1 MLNLANGVALP
12 MTVLSSNPDDRS
24 SLDNLAAENKQ
35 LRESLAMAQSER
47 ENLEA
52 LITIVTEHSTV
63 LENSL
68 NQQKREMASYIE
80 QVKIVTSA
88 AAAVQRNAFTSEQLD
103 SVTDRADELGNLA
116 KVFTETVLAVKAHE
130 ETLIKTNQHLEQLLQ
145 AYSRFVP
152 QELLHFLQKESVIE
166 LQLGDHVSKEMAIL
180 FSDIRGFTSL
190 AETMTPQ
197 ENFNFINTYLGYVS
211 PEIANYNGLIM
222 KYMGDGI
229 MAIFPNGVDDALQ
242 ASIAQAQRLR
252 DYNQH
257 RRAAGH
263 IPLSVGMG
271 IHVGR
276 MMVGIVGE
284 SHRMQGDALSDNV
297 NLTARL
303 EGLTKYYGVQ
313 LLISEDVLH
322 KLTDC
327 DRYPTRLIDR
337 AIVKGRQTPITVY
350 EVLDAEEDTIRANKL
365 RTLPEYLEALNFYQA
380 GQLTKAQACFERVCR
395 ANPTDKTVQL
405 YLERLQLLQ
414 RQGLPDDW
422 QGIWEF
428 TQK

>member
-1 MLNLANGVALP
+1 MNA
-12 MTVLSSNPDDRS
+12 SSSKPDDRS
-24 SLDNLAAENKQ
+24 LDRQSPEQLVAENRR
-35 LRESLAMAQSER
+35 LLEALTLAESER
-47 ENLEA
+47 DNLEA
-52 LITIVTEHSTV
+52 LISIVTEHSTV

-68 NQQKREMASYIE
+68 NQQKREMASYIQ

-88 AAAVQRNAFTSEQLD
+88 AAAVQRDEFTSEQLET
-103 SVTDRADELGNLA
+103 VTHRTDELGNLA
-116 KVFTETVLAVKAHE
+116 KVFTETVLAVKNHE
-130 ETLIKTNQHLEQLLQ
+130 QTLIKTNQHLEQLLQ

-180 FSDIRGFTSL
+180 FSDIRGFTTL

-211 PEIANYNGLIM
+211 PEIANHNGLIM
-222 KYMGDGI
+222 KYMGDGL
-229 MAIFPNGVDDALQ
+229 MAVFPDGVDDALQ
-242 ASIAQAQRLR
+242 ACIAQARRLR
-252 DYNQH
+252 DYNRH
-257 RRAAGH
+257 RRAKGH
-263 IPLSVGMG
+263 TPLSVGMG

-313 LLISEDVLH
+313 LLVSEDVLQ
-322 KLTDC
+322 KLADR
-327 DRYPTRLIDR
+327 DRYPVRLIDR
-337 AIVKGRQTPITVY
+337 AIVKGRHTPITVY
-350 EVLDAEEDTIRANKL
+350 EVLDAEEDTLRANKL
-365 RTLPEYLEALNFYQA
+365 KTLPQYLEALDFYQQ
-380 GQLTKAQACFERVCR
+380 GQLAKAQTCFEYVCQ

-414 RQGLPDDW
+414 HQGLPDNW

>member
-1 MLNLANGVALP
+1 MNA
-12 MTVLSSNPDDRS
+12 LSSTSDDRRPGDLS
-24 SLDNLAAENKQ
+24 ADELAAENKRLHQ
-35 LRESLAMAQSER
+35 ALALAQSECD
-47 ENLEA
+47 NLET
-52 LITIVTEHSTV
+52 LVNIVTEHSTV

-68 NQQKREMASYIE
+68 NQQKRDMTEYIE
-80 QVKIVTSA
+80 QVKIVTKA
-88 AAAVQRNAFTSEQLD
+88 AVAVQRDAFTPEHLADVARRS
-103 SVTDRADELGNLA
+103 DELGNLA
-116 KVFTETVLAVKAHE
+116 QVFTKTVLAVKDHE
-130 ETLIKTNQHLEQLLQ
+130 QTLVENNRHLEQLLQ

-152 QELLHFLQKESVIE
+152 QELLQFLQKESVID

-180 FSDIRGFTSL
+180 FADLRGFTTM

-197 ENFNFINTYLGYVS
+197 ENFNFINTFLGYIS
-211 PEIANYNGLIM
+211 PEIARHNGLVM

-229 MAIFPNGVDDALQ
+229 MAVFPDGVDDALH

-252 DYNQH
+252 DYNQ
-257 RRAAGH
+257 RRQIKGYA
-263 IPLSVGMG
+263 PLSVGTG

-284 SHRMQGDALSDNV
+284 NHRMQGDALSDNV

-313 LLISEDVLH
+313 LLISEDVLQ

-327 DRYPTRLIDR
+327 DLYSVRLIDR
-337 AIVKGRQTPITVY
+337 VIVKGRHTPITVY
-350 EVLDAEEDTIRANKL
+350 EVLDAEEEKARANKL
-365 RTLPEYLEALNFYQA
+365 KTLPVYLKALDFYQQ
-380 GQLTKAQACFERVCR
+380 GHLIEAQEWFQRVLQ
-395 ANPTDKTVQL
+395 ADPNDKTVQL

-414 RQGLPDDW
+414 RQGLPNDW

>member
-1 MLNLANGVALP
+1 MNA
-12 MTVLSSNPDDRS
+12 SSSRPDDRS
-24 SLDNLAAENKQ
+24 LNTQSLEQLVAENRRLRQALDLAEGERDNLET
-35 LRESLAMAQSER
+35 
-47 ENLEA
+47 
-52 LITIVTEHSTV
+52 LISIVTEHSTV

-68 NQQKREMASYIE
+68 NQQKLEMASYIQ
-80 QVKIVTSA
+80 QVKVVTSA
-88 AAAVQRNAFTSEQLD
+88 AAAVQRGEFTSEQLETVAHR
-103 SVTDRADELGNLA
+103 SDELGNLA
-116 KVFTETVLAVKAHE
+116 KVFTETVLAVKNHE
-130 ETLIKTNQHLEQLLQ
+130 RTLVETNQHLEQLLQ

-152 QELLHFLQKESVIE
+152 QELLHFLQKESVID
-166 LQLGDHVSKEMAIL
+166 LRLGDHVSKEMAIL
-180 FSDIRGFTSL
+180 FSDIRGFTTL

-211 PEIANYNGLIM
+211 PEIANHNGLIM
-222 KYMGDGI
+222 KYMGDGL
-229 MAIFPNGVDDALQ
+229 MAVFPDGVDDALQ
-242 ASIAQAQRLR
+242 ACIAQAQRLR
-252 DYNQH
+252 DYNRYRQ
-257 RRAAGH
+257 AKGH
-263 IPLSVGMG
+263 TPLSVGMG

-313 LLISEDVLH
+313 LLVSEDVLQ
-322 KLTDC
+322 KLADR
-327 DRYPTRLIDR
+327 DRYPVRLIDR

-350 EVLDAEEDTIRANKL
+350 EVLDAEEDTLRANKL
-365 RTLPEYLEALNFYQA
+365 KTLPQYLEALDFYQQ
-380 GQLTKAQACFERVCR
+380 GQLTKAQTCFNHVCQ
-395 ANPTDKTVQL
+395 ANPNDKTVQL

-414 RQGLPDDW
+414 HQGLPDNW

>member
-1 MLNLANGVALP
+1 MNA
-12 MTVLSSNPDDRS
+12 SSSKPDDC
-24 SLDNLAAENKQ
+24 SLNTQSPEQLVAENRR
-35 LRESLAMAQSER
+35 LREALALAESER
-47 ENLEA
+47 DNLEA
-52 LITIVTEHSTV
+52 LVSIVTEHSTV

-68 NQQKREMASYIE
+68 NQQKREMVSYIE

-88 AAAVQRNAFTSEQLD
+88 AAAVQKDIFTSDQLRT
-103 SVTDRADELGNLA
+103 VAERTDELGNLA
-116 KVFTETVLAVKAHE
+116 QVFTETVLAVKSHE
-130 ETLIKTNQHLEQLLQ
+130 QTLIKTNQHLEHLLQ

-152 QELLHFLQKESVIE
+152 QELLHFLQKESVID
-166 LQLGDHVSKEMAIL
+166 LRLGDHVSKEMAIL
-180 FSDIRGFTSL
+180 FSDIRGFTTL

-211 PEIANYNGLIM
+211 PEIANHNGLIM
-222 KYMGDGI
+222 KYMGDGL
-229 MAIFPNGVDDALQ
+229 MAVFPNGVDDALQ
-242 ASIAQAQRLR
+242 ACIAQAQRLR

-257 RRAAGH
+257 RHTKGQA
-263 IPLSVGMG
+263 PLSVGMG

-313 LLISEDVLH
+313 LLVSEDVLQ
-322 KLTDC
+322 KLADR
-327 DRYPTRLIDR
+327 DRYPVRLIDR
-337 AIVKGRQTPITVY
+337 AIVKGRHTPITVY
-350 EVLDAEEDTIRANKL
+350 EVLDAEDDILRAAKL
-365 RTLPEYLEALNFYQA
+365 KTLPIYLEALDFYQR
-380 GQLTKAQACFERVCR
+380 GQLTQAQKSFEQVYQV
-395 ANPTDKTVQL
+395 NPTDKTVQL

-414 RQGLPDDW
+414 RQGLPHDW

>member
-1 MLNLANGVALP
+1 MN
-12 MTVLSSNPDDRS
+12 VLSSNSDDHALDGQ
-24 SLDNLAAENKQ
+24 SLQQLAAENKR
-35 LRESLAMAQSER
+35 LRDLLALVQSER
-47 ENLEA
+47 DSLEA
-52 LITIVTEHSTV
+52 LANIVTEHSTV

-68 NQQKREMASYIE
+68 NQQKREMLGYID

-88 AAAVQRNAFTSEQLD
+88 AAAVQQNVFTSQHLEKIAQRD
-103 SVTDRADELGNLA
+103 DELGNLA
-116 KVFTETVLAVKAHE
+116 KVFTETVLAVKHHE
-130 ETLIKTNQHLEQLLQ
+130 QTLVETNQHLEQLLQ

-152 QELLHFLQKESVIE
+152 QELLHFLQKESVID

-180 FSDIRGFTSL
+180 FSDIRGFTTL

-211 PEIANYNGLIM
+211 PEIANHNGLIM
-222 KYMGDGI
+222 KYMGDGL
-229 MAIFPNGVDDALQ
+229 MAVFPDGVDDALQ
-242 ASIAQAQRLR
+242 ACIAQAQRLR

-257 RRAAGH
+257 RRAHGH

-313 LLISEDVLH
+313 LLVSEDVLR

-327 DRYPTRLIDR
+327 DRYPVRLIDR
-337 AIVKGRQTPITVY
+337 AIVKGRHTPITVY
-350 EVLDAEEDTIRANKL
+350 EVLDAEEKTLRAHKL
-365 RTLPEYLEALNFYQA
+365 KTLPQYLEALNFYQQ
-380 GQLTKAQACFERVCR
+380 GQLTKAQACFEQVCQ

-414 RQGLPDDW
+414 KQGLPDDW

>member
-1 MLNLANGVALP
+1 MNALSP
-12 MTVLSSNPDDRS
+12 NPDDCS
-24 SLDNLAAENKQ
+24 FDDLVAENKRLQ
-35 LRESLAMAQSER
+35 ESLALAQSER
-47 ENLEA
+47 DNLET
-52 LITIVTEHSTV
+52 IVNIVTEHSTV

-68 NQQKREMASYIE
+68 NQQKREMAGYIE

-88 AAAVQRNAFTSEQLD
+88 AAAVQSNVFTSEHLA
-103 SVTDRADELGNLA
+103 SVADRSDELGNLA
-116 KVFTETVLAVKAHE
+116 QVFTETVLAVKAHE
-130 ETLIKTNQHLEQLLQ
+130 ETLVKTNQHLEQLLQ

-152 QELLHFLQKESVIE
+152 QELLHFLQKESVID
-166 LQLGDHVSKEMAIL
+166 LRLGDHVSKEMAIL
-180 FSDIRGFTSL
+180 FSDIRGFTTL
-190 AETMTPQ
+190 AESMTPQ

-211 PEIANYNGLIM
+211 PEIANHNGLIM

-229 MAIFPNGVDDALQ
+229 MAIFPDGVDDALR
-242 ASIAQAQRLR
+242 ASIAQAKRLR
-252 DYNQH
+252 DYNRN
-257 RRAAGH
+257 RRANGCT
-263 IPLSVGMG
+263 PLNVGMG

-337 AIVKGRQTPITVY
+337 AIVKGRHTPITVY
-350 EVLDAEEDTIRANKL
+350 EVLDAEDDTIRANKL
-365 RTLPEYLEALNFYQA
+365 KTLPEYLEALDFYQQ
-380 GQLTKAQACFERVCR
+380 GQLIKAQICFERVSR

-405 YLERLQLLQ
+405 YLERLQQLQ
-414 RQGLPDDW
+414 REGLPSNW

>member
-1 MLNLANGVALP
+1 MNALP
-12 MTVLSSNPDDRS
+12 TNSDDDRS
-24 SLDNLAAENKQ
+24 VDPQSFEQLAAENKH
-35 LRESLAMAQSER
+35 LRESLASVQSER
-47 ENLEA
+47 DNLET
-52 LITIVTEHSTV
+52 LINIVTEHSTV

-68 NQQKREMASYIE
+68 NQQKRDMASYIE

-88 AAAVQRNAFTSEQLD
+88 AAAVQQDIFTSEHLA
-103 SVTDRADELGNLA
+103 SVAERSDELGNLA
-116 KVFTETVLAVKAHE
+116 KVFTETVLAVKKHE
-130 ETLIKTNQHLEQLLQ
+130 RTLVNTNQHLEQLLQ

-152 QELLHFLQKESVIE
+152 QELLHFLKKESVID
-166 LQLGDHVSKEMAIL
+166 LHLGDHVRKEMAIL
-180 FSDIRGFTSL
+180 FSDIRGFTTM

-211 PEIANYNGLIM
+211 PEIANHNGLIM
-222 KYMGDGI
+222 KYMGDGL
-229 MAIFPNGVDDALQ
+229 MAVFPNGVDDALP
-242 ASIAQAQRLR
+242 ACIAQAEKLR
-252 DYNQH
+252 DYNQQ
-257 RRAAGH
+257 RRAKGNSA
-263 IPLSVGMG
+263 LSVGMG
-271 IHVGR
+271 VHVGR

-297 NLTARL
+297 NLAARL

-313 LLISEDVLH
+313 LLISEDVLQ

-327 DRYPTRLIDR
+327 DRYPVRLIDR
-337 AIVKGRQTPITVY
+337 VIVKGRQTPITVY
-350 EVLDAEEDTIRANKL
+350 EVLDAEDDTLRANKL
-365 RTLPEYLEALNFYQA
+365 QTLPQYLEALDFYQQ
-380 GQLTKAQACFERVCR
+380 GQLTKAQTCFEQVCE

-414 RQGLPDDW
+414 KQGLPDSW

>member
-1 MLNLANGVALP
+1 MNASSPKSDDCSLNTQSPEQLV
-12 MTVLSSNPDDRS
+12 
-24 SLDNLAAENKQ
+24 AENRQ
-35 LRESLAMAQSER
+35 LHEALALAESER
-47 ENLEA
+47 DNLEA
-52 LITIVTEHSTV
+52 LISIVTEHSTV

-88 AAAVQRNAFTSEQLD
+88 AAAVQKDIFTSEQLAT
-103 SVTDRADELGNLA
+103 VADRTDELGNLA
-116 KVFTETVLAVKAHE
+116 KVFTETVLAVKSHE
-130 ETLIKTNQHLEQLLQ
+130 QTLIKTNQHLEHLLQ

-152 QELLHFLQKESVIE
+152 QELLHFLQKESVID
-166 LQLGDHVSKEMAIL
+166 LRLGDHVSKEMAIL
-180 FSDIRGFTSL
+180 FSDIRGFTTL

-211 PEIANYNGLIM
+211 PEIANHNGLIM
-222 KYMGDGI
+222 KYMGDGL
-229 MAIFPNGVDDALQ
+229 MAVFPDGVDDALQ
-242 ASIAQAQRLR
+242 ACIAQAQRLR
-252 DYNQH
+252 DYNRH
-257 RRAAGH
+257 RHTNGQA
-263 IPLSVGMG
+263 PLSVGMG

-313 LLISEDVLH
+313 LLVSEDVLQ
-322 KLTDC
+322 KLADR
-327 DRYPTRLIDR
+327 DRYPVRLIDR
-337 AIVKGRQTPITVY
+337 AIVKGRHTPITVY
-350 EVLDAEEDTIRANKL
+350 EVLDAEDDTLRATKL
-365 RTLPEYLEALNFYQA
+365 KTLPAYLEALDFYQR
-380 GQLTKAQACFERVCR
+380 GQLHQAQSCFEHVYQ

-414 RQGLPDDW
+414 LQGLPHDW